1 MNMFGALF
9 TTWSKATSEKLNVMN
24 SIIGRSPTIAAP
36 MPKPA
41 NPFSLIGVSMMR
53 LGPKRCSNPA
63 LTLYAP

>member
-1 MNMFGALF
+1 
-9 TTWSKATSEKLNVMN
+9 MN

-53 LGPKRCSNPA
+53 LGPKRCSSHD
-63 LTLYAP
+63 LAPLKYT